1 MDVSDFY
8 TFEVTDEADGNKQY
22 VFRIGNDQMKEFMK
36 KARLLVAQEDQA
48 KLLELI
54 EE

>member
-1 MDVSDFY
+1 MTEDDFY
-8 TFEVTDEADGNKQY
+8 TFEVKDGDTVKTLTIQGGQL
-22 VFRIGNDQMKEFMK
+22 RDLMK
-36 KARLLVAQEDQA
+36 KARLLVAEEDQA